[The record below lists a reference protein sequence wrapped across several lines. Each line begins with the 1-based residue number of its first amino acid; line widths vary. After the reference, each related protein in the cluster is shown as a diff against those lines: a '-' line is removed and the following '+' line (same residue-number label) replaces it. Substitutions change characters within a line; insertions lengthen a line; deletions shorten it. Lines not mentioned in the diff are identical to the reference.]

1 MAYVVVAVA
10 FFALLAFAGREILRR
25 RLIRP
30 IRESQEGSPVSFQT
44 PILVKRA
51 TAPRWALGSR
61 VFNLVVSPK
70 VVAVLGPIGLQS
82 WYLSA
87 PQSTVELDRSG
98 KTEWLILSGPEAG
111 KPMEIWLRP
120 TESGQLWGTWS
131 ALVSEG
137 VEPLTEPPMLG

>member
-1 MAYVVVAVA
+1 MAYAIVAVA
-10 FFALLAFAGREILRR
+10 FFALFAFAGREILRR
-25 RLIRP
+25 RQNRP
-30 IRESQEGSPVSFQT
+30 IRETQEVSSVTFQT

-82 WYLSA
+82 WYFSA
-87 PQSTVELDRSG
+87 PQSTIQLDRSG
-98 KTEWLILSGPEAG
+98 KIEWLILSGPDAG

-120 TESGQLWGTWS
+120 TDSGQLWGAWS

-137 VEPLTEPPMLG
+137 VEPLTEPPLLD